1 MKVKTTVT
9 GRDLTEG
16 IGFYGETNRD
26 NETIDR
32 LKELA
37 AVMDD
42 VAYDLADLRRQVEGR
57 HEHSAKAIKRQ
68 LDNMR
73 NELIWTIF
81 DEEVATDIGKLLGE
95 EK

>member
-1 MKVKTTVT
+1 MKIKTTVT

-16 IGFYGETNRD
+16 IGFYGETNHD

-37 AVMDD
+37 VVMDD
-42 VAYDLADLRRQVEGR
+42 VAYDLANLYRQVEGR
-57 HEHSAKAIKRQ
+57 HEHSAKAIKRR

-73 NELIWTIF
+73 NDLIWTIF
-81 DEEVATDIGKLLGE
+81 DEGMAAHIGELLGE